1 MPHEVIP
8 PGIPGAPHI
17 PPGQQE
23 GRPADPPA
31 NGGTG
36 GGQGGAGAFAGGGAG
51 GFSGGV
57 GGTGDTGGEPA
68 PWSPSGSIFGW
79 SWLGRW
85 AADEE
90 DSAARDAP
98 PEVQDFIDDWVLKF
112 QNQVEDPTGI
122 QQTQIAFLE
131 EFKNALSKESW
142 WIEKSSVW
150 QALQV
155 LQYGTGPG
163 ADYQRLIDSTR
174 EYVDAYA
181 MQSGLDAAGFTDDDI
196 IDLILKAG
204 TISQGVIVI
213 DPTGADNWIDLELI
227 GERTLKD
234 EGAVGVGAGTLQDL
248 YNKYKR
254 IADANF
260 TDIDSET
267 LWDIVGQIKREELS
281 EAGAYERIINQTAGQ
296 YDWLSS
302 SLVDKLQANNG
313 VSLKTHLSPLRTAIR
328 STWELGEGEVEL
340 KDYLDNLIIPGAEG
354 EDSRFMNSREARQW
368 ARNQDRFKETNQY
381 KSNMSTLTSSIFSMF
396 GAR

>member
-1 MPHEVIP
+1 MPHEGAA
-8 PGIPGAPHI
+8 PGTPGAPHI
-17 PPGQQE
+17 PPYQPGPPP
-23 GRPADPPA
+23 PADPEWPE
-31 NGGTG
+31 GGPP
-36 GGQGGAGAFAGGGAG
+36 GGGAQG
-51 GFSGGV
+51 GISRP
-57 GGTGDTGGEPA
+57 DTGYIPFD
-68 PWSPSGSIFGW
+68 PSKSIFGW

-98 PEVQDFIDDWVLKF
+98 PEVQDFIDKWVLKF
-112 QNQVEDPTGI
+112 NEQVEDPTGI
-122 QQTQIAFLE
+122 QQSQIAFLE

-142 WIEKSSVW
+142 WVEKSSVW
-150 QALQV
+150 QALQI
-155 LQYGTGPG
+155 LEYGTGPG

-181 MQSGLDAAGFTDDDI
+181 MQSGFGTTEFTDDEI
-196 IDLILKAG
+196 RDLILDAG

-213 DPTGADNWIDLELI
+213 DPTGADSWIDLQLV
-227 GERTLKD
+227 GERTVGT
-234 EGAVGVGAGTLQDL
+234 EGAVGVGAGTIQDL
-248 YNKYKR
+248 YNKYKS

-260 TDIDSET
+260 TEVDAET
-267 LWDIVGQIKREELS
+267 LWDIVGQVKREELS

-296 YDWLSS
+296 YDWLSD

-328 STWELGEGEVEL
+328 NTWDLGEGEVEL
-340 KDYLDNLIIPGAEG
+340 KDYLDDLIIPGAEG

-368 ARNQDRFKETNQY
+368 ARGQPEFLKTEEYGTGMQG
-381 KSNMSTLTSSIFSMF
+381 MVQSILQMF

>member
-1 MPHEVIP
+1 MPHEGAA
-8 PGIPGAPHI
+8 PGSPGAPHI
-17 PPGQQE
+17 PPYQPGPPP
-23 GRPADPPA
+23 PADPEWPE
-31 NGGTG
+31 GGPPG
-36 GGQGGAGAFAGGGAG
+36 GGDQGGI
-51 GFSGGV
+51 SRP
-57 GGTGDTGGEPA
+57 DTGYIPFD
-68 PWSPSGSIFGW
+68 PSESIFGW

-85 AADEE
+85 AE
-90 DSAARDAP
+90 DDAP
-98 PEVQDFIDDWVLKF
+98 PEVAEFIKEWVLKF
-112 QNQVEDPTGI
+112 NQQVEDPNRVDP
-122 QQTQIAFLE
+122 QTQLAFLE
-131 EFKNALSKESW
+131 EFKVALSKESW
-142 WIEKSSVW
+142 WVEKTSVW
-150 QALQV
+150 QALQI
-155 LQYGTGPG
+155 LEYGTGPG

-181 MQSGLDAAGFTDDDI
+181 MQSGFGTTEFTDDEI
-196 IDLILKAG
+196 RDLILDAG

-213 DPTGADNWIDLELI
+213 DPTGADSWIDLKLV
-227 GERTLKD
+227 GERTPED
-234 EGAVGVGAGTLQDL
+234 EGAVGVGAGTIQDL
-248 YNKYKR
+248 YNKYKS

-260 TDIDSET
+260 TDVDSET
-267 LWDIVGQIKREELS
+267 LWDIVGQVKREELS